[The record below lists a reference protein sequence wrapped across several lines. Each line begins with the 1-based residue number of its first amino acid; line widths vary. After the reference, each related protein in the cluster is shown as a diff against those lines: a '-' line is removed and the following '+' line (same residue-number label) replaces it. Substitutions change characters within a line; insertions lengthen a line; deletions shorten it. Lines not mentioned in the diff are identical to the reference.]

1 MEYYLTIKK
10 NVLMPFAGTWMDLEI
25 IKVSE
30 VRERQT
36 SYSSTYMWNLRK

>member
-30 VRERQT
+30 VRERHHIVAPT
-36 SYSSTYMWNLRK
+36 CGI